1 MKRSKAFFAGLA
13 ACGLLAAAPF
23 ASAQQLS
30 AITVDVSSVAPTIA
44 KNIQVAVAEIPTSVQ
59 APVGVAANVCGVSA
73 STLAQQSSG
82 GTTSCQATSTSEA
95 LDQAVQKQ
103 LKTKKQ

>member
-1 MKRSKAFFAGLA
+1 MQRSQATFALLA
-13 ACGLLAAAPF
+13 AGLLAASVAR
-23 ASAQQLS
+23 AQQLS
-30 AITVDVSSVAPTIA
+30 AISVDVSSVAPDIA
-44 KNIQVAVAEIPTSVQ
+44 KNINVALADIPTAVQ

-82 GTTSCQATSTSEA
+82 GTTSCQATTTSTA
-95 LDQAVQKQ
+95 LDQVVQRQ